1 MIKPT
6 PRRRF
11 NRLHCATLKYRTMQM
26 ALMKLSDLKKDYL
39 ESLEIEK
46 NRSQLTIR
54 NYDHYLTRF
63 LDWAKIDKPS
73 AITPDLVRD
82 YRIFLNRTSDQF
94 GRTLKKQTQNYHLIA
109 LRKFL
114 KYLAKRDVKSLA
126 AEKIEL
132 GKMPSRDIEFLEG
145 DELERLLK
153 APEGDSPKSLRDLA
167 ILELFFST
175 GLRLSELA
183 NLNRDSVNLA
193 KEEFSVRGK
202 GDKIRLVF
210 LSDAA
215 RDTLKKYLAK
225 RVDVDEA
232 LFIRDVRGFSS
243 RKSKT
248 KNSSKNTSK
257 NHLDN
262 TTSTIERSIVPMKES
277 DLRLTPR
284 SIERMVKRYAIK
296 AGITKKVT
304 PHTLRHGF
312 ATDLLQNGADIR
324 SVQALLGHAHITT
337 TQIYTHVTDK
347 GLREIHQKF
356 HSRRRK

>member
-1 MIKPT
+1 
-6 PRRRF
+6 
-11 NRLHCATLKYRTMQM
+11 MQM

-109 LRKFL
+109 LRNLL

-145 DELERLLK
+145 DELQRLLE

-232 LFIRDVRGFSS
+232 LFVRNVTNLS
-243 RKSKT
+243 
-248 KNSSKNTSK
+248 
-257 NHLDN
+257 
-262 TTSTIERSIVPMKES
+262 KES

-284 SIERMVKRYAIK
+284 SIERMVKQCAIK

-312 ATDLLQNGADIR
+312 ATDLLRNGADIR

-356 HSRRRK
+356 HGRSRK

>member
-109 LRKFL
+109 LRNLL

-145 DELERLLK
+145 DELQRLLE

-215 RDTLKKYLAK
+215 RDALKKYLAK

-232 LFIRDVRGFSS
+232 LFVRNVTNLS
-243 RKSKT
+243 
-248 KNSSKNTSK
+248 
-257 NHLDN
+257 
-262 TTSTIERSIVPMKES
+262 KES

-284 SIERMVKRYAIK
+284 SIERMVKQCAIK

-312 ATDLLQNGADIR
+312 ATDLLRNGADIR

-356 HSRRRK
+356 HGRSRK

>member
-109 LRKFL
+109 LRNLL

-145 DELERLLK
+145 DELQRLLE

-232 LFIRDVRGFSS
+232 LFVRNVTNL
-243 RKSKT
+243 SKE
-248 KNSSKNTSK
+248 
-257 NHLDN
+257 L
-262 TTSTIERSIVPMKES
+262 

-284 SIERMVKRYAIK
+284 SIERMVKQCAIK

-312 ATDLLQNGADIR
+312 ATDLLRNGADIR

-356 HSRRRK
+356 HGRSRK

>member
-109 LRKFL
+109 LRNLL

-132 GKMPSRDIEFLEG
+132 GKMPSRYIEFLEG
-145 DELERLLK
+145 DELQRLLE

-202 GDKIRLVF
+202 GDKIRIVF
-210 LSDAA
+210 LSDDA
-215 RDTLKKYLAK
+215 RDALKKYLAK

-232 LFIRDVRGFSS
+232 LFIKDFPPVRSQMLRAS
-243 RKSKT
+243 AVSLARQ
-248 KNSSKNTSK
+248 TS
-257 NHLDN
+257 NGAGNL
-262 TTSTIERSIVPMKES
+262 TKES
-277 DLRLTPR
+277 DPRLTPR
-284 SIERMVKRYAIK
+284 SIERMVKFCAAK
-296 AGITKKVT
+296 AGISKKVT

-347 GLREIHQKF
+347 GLREIHQKS

>member
-11 NRLHCATLKYRTMQM
+11 NRLHCATLKYRTMQL

-39 ESLEIEK
+39 EYLEIEK
-46 NRSQLTIR
+46 NRSRLTIR
-54 NYDHYLTRF
+54 NYNHYLSRF
-63 LDWAKIDKPS
+63 LEFAKTDSPATINEEL
-73 AITPDLVRD
+73 IRE
-82 YRIFLNRTSDQF
+82 YRLHLNRLRDQF

-109 LRKFL
+109 LRNLL

-145 DELERLLK
+145 AELERLLK

-202 GDKIRLVF
+202 
-210 LSDAA
+210 
-215 RDTLKKYLAK
+215 
-225 RVDVDEA
+225 
-232 LFIRDVRGFSS
+232 
-243 RKSKT
+243 
-248 KNSSKNTSK
+248 
-257 NHLDN
+257 
-262 TTSTIERSIVPMKES
+262 
-277 DLRLTPR
+277 
-284 SIERMVKRYAIK
+284 
-296 AGITKKVT
+296 
-304 PHTLRHGF
+304 
-312 ATDLLQNGADIR
+312 
-324 SVQALLGHAHITT
+324 
-337 TQIYTHVTDK
+337 
-347 GLREIHQKF
+347 
-356 HSRRRK
+356 

>member
-1 MIKPT
+1 
-6 PRRRF
+6 
-11 NRLHCATLKYRTMQM
+11 MQM

-109 LRKFL
+109 LRNLL

-145 DELERLLK
+145 DELQRLLK

-232 LFIRDVRGFSS
+232 LFVRNVTNL
-243 RKSKT
+243 SKE
-248 KNSSKNTSK
+248 
-257 NHLDN
+257 L
-262 TTSTIERSIVPMKES
+262 

-284 SIERMVKRYAIK
+284 SIERMVKRCAIK

-312 ATDLLQNGADIR
+312 ATDLLRNGADIR

-356 HSRRRK
+356 HSRSRK

>member
-1 MIKPT
+1 MSQASYNMIKALL
-6 PRRRF
+6 RRRF
-11 NRLHCATLKYRTMQM
+11 NRLHCTTPKYRTMQP

-46 NRSQLTIR
+46 NRSQLTIK
-54 NYDHYLTRF
+54 NYDHYLSRF
-63 LDWAKIDKPS
+63 LEWAKTDSPA
-73 AITPDLVRD
+73 AIGEELIRE
-82 YRIFLNRTSDQF
+82 YRLHLNRLRDRF
-94 GRTLKKQTQNYHLIA
+94 GRNLKKQTQTYHLIA
-109 LRKFL
+109 LRNFL

-132 GKMPSRDIEFLEG
+132 GKMPARDIEFLET
-145 DELERLLK
+145 DELNRLLK
-153 APEGDSPKSLRDLA
+153 APEGEAPPALRDRA

-183 NLNRDSVNLA
+183 NLNRDSINLA
-193 KEEFSVRGK
+193 EGEFSVRGK

-215 RDTLKKYLAK
+215 RDALKKYLAK

-232 LFIRDVRGFSS
+232 LFVRNVTNLS
-243 RKSKT
+243 
-248 KNSSKNTSK
+248 
-257 NHLDN
+257 
-262 TTSTIERSIVPMKES
+262 KES

-284 SIERMVKRYAIK
+284 SIERMVKQCAIK

-312 ATDLLQNGADIR
+312 ATDLLRNGADIR

-356 HSRRRK
+356 HGRSRK

>member
-1 MIKPT
+1 
-6 PRRRF
+6 
-11 NRLHCATLKYRTMQM
+11 MQM

-109 LRKFL
+109 LRNLL

-232 LFIRDVRGFSS
+232 LFVRNVTNLS
-243 RKSKT
+243 
-248 KNSSKNTSK
+248 
-257 NHLDN
+257 
-262 TTSTIERSIVPMKES
+262 KES

-284 SIERMVKRYAIK
+284 SIERMVKQCAIK

-312 ATDLLQNGADIR
+312 ATDLLRNGADIR

-356 HSRRRK
+356 HGRSRK

>member
-1 MIKPT
+1 
-6 PRRRF
+6 
-11 NRLHCATLKYRTMQM
+11 MQM

-54 NYDHYLTRF
+54 NYDHYLSRF
-63 LDWAKIDKPS
+63 LEWAKIDKPS

-109 LRKFL
+109 LRNLL

-145 DELERLLK
+145 DELQRLLE

-215 RDTLKKYLAK
+215 RDALKKYLAK

-232 LFIRDVRGFSS
+232 LFVRNVTNL
-243 RKSKT
+243 SKE
-248 KNSSKNTSK
+248 
-257 NHLDN
+257 L
-262 TTSTIERSIVPMKES
+262 

-284 SIERMVKRYAIK
+284 SIERMVKRCAIK

-312 ATDLLQNGADIR
+312 ATDLLRNGADIR

-356 HSRRRK
+356 HGRSRK

>member
-109 LRKFL
+109 LRNLL

-145 DELERLLK
+145 DELQRLLE

-232 LFIRDVRGFSS
+232 LFVRNVTNL
-243 RKSKT
+243 SKE
-248 KNSSKNTSK
+248 
-257 NHLDN
+257 L
-262 TTSTIERSIVPMKES
+262 

-284 SIERMVKRYAIK
+284 SIERMVKRCAIK

-312 ATDLLQNGADIR
+312 ATDLLRNGADIR

-356 HSRRRK
+356 HGRSRK